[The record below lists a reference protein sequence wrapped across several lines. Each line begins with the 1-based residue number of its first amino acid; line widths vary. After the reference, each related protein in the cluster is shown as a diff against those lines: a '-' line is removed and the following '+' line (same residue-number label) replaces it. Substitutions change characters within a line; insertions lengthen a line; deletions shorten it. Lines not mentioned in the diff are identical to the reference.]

1 MREILRSLCT
11 RAQLVARKDS
21 DLALGVAGIGQ
32 LGGMADIG
40 GGEHIHLRA
49 LLDALAQ
56 KARGSELH
64 LHFQAA
70 AVGLE
75 RTGQSVSAAFKLP
88 AA

>member
-1 MREILRSLCT
+1 
-11 RAQLVARKDS
+11 
-21 DLALGVAGIGQ
+21 
-32 LGGMADIG
+32 MADIG
-40 GGEHIHLRA
+40 GGEHVHLGA

-75 RTGQSVSAAFKLP
+75 RTGYIRQRGL
-88 AA
+88 